1 MSNTH
6 ASCRHGMFLTHCETT
21 PCSARPRS
29 CWIHISQVQK
39 QLQCA
44 RLTSRQALAVRGPE
58 GTHQRPSTIGFWS
71 ASCPAISYC
80 WSQIL
85 SSLQPT
91 PALGPALPLLSRAG
105 ANGLPQS
112 RSLKPER
119 SNSDTAETARAV
131 LISELQRGN

>member
-29 CWIHISQVQK
+29 CRIHISPVQK

-58 GTHQRPSTIGFWS
+58 GTHQRPSTIGLWS
-71 ASCPAISYC
+71 ASCPTISYC

-91 PALGPALPLLSRAG
+91 PALGPAPPLLSRAG

-112 RSLKPER
+112 KSLKPER
-119 SNSDTAETARAV
+119 SNSDTAAARAV
-131 LISELQRGN
+131 LLSELRREN